1 MNPIETFR
9 FNMENDNKELIVSG
23 AIQGKPEILSLDD
36 LKFKAIIAL
45 LHSIDKRNF
54 IEVDKEQLF
63 ADYMTEIEDTI
74 AEMKRYNQFQC
85 RSDLT

>member
-45 LHSIDKRNF
+45 LHSIDKQNF
-54 IEVDKEQLF
+54 KEVDKEQLF
-63 ADYMTEIEDTI
+63 FNYMTEIEKTI
-74 AEMKRYNQFQC
+74 DEIKKYDQFQC

>member
-1 MNPIETFR
+1 
-9 FNMENDNKELIVSG
+9 MENDNKELIVSG

-45 LHSIDKRNF
+45 LHSIDKQNF

-63 ADYMTEIEDTI
+63 SDYMTEIEETI
-74 AEMKRYNQFQC
+74 GEMKKNDQFQS